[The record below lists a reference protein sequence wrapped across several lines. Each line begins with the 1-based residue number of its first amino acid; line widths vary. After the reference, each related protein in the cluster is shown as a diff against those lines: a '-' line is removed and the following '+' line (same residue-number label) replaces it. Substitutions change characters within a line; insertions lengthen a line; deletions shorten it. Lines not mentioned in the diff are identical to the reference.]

1 MKLFMQFVQRPVT
14 SSVWGSNI
22 LNSLSLNTHSL
33 CSFLSV
39 GDKFYIHTIQ
49 QAKL

>member
-1 MKLFMQFVQRPVT
+1 MKLFMQFLQRPVT
-14 SSVWGSNI
+14 SSLLGSNI
-22 LNSLSLNTHSL
+22 LNSLFSNTHSL
-33 CSFLSV
+33 CCSLSV